1 MNKLLMETSFYT
13 VLALG
18 AASFS
23 AAAMIWHLYM
33 FQLNHYIHTD
43 HWRWMLHDL
52 KRLRTVLFALA
63 AGAAAVWCGAPFART
78 ADMWKGECYG
88 ALAAGA
94 VLIVGALVTG
104 KSAFAKLKYTRRVK
118 TLIVTAALFEAAV
131 AALMR
136 FVCFWG
142 YSESVALGCALIP
155 WIVMLSDWVD
165 WPIEHGFR
173 AYYIRDAKKL
183 LARNPD
189 LIVVGITG
197 SYGKTSMKYFLSSL
211 LGLKYDVLMPPGS
224 CNTPMGIVK
233 FIRENITLSHEIFVC
248 EMGARR
254 VGEIKEIC
262 DLVNPRHGVITAV
275 GEQHLETFKSIE
287 NVRRTKFELAE
298 AVPEVG
304 MVFLNGDNQFMR
316 DYDLQKPHLYYGLNE
331 NDWRA
336 EEVAETPFVSFT
348 AVAPDGRKTR
358 IETKLLGRHNVLNLI
373 GAIAVAD
380 YLGVSLEAI
389 AAHAKKITAPSKR
402 LTLAE
407 LPEATYIDDA
417 FNSNPEGCMEAL
429 HILSLFKDECRVL
442 VTPGMFELGAKQYE
456 YNRDFGAAAGKVC
469 DAIILIG
476 EEQSRPIADGVRSTG
491 FPEERL
497 FIVGDLAAA
506 KEKLANF
513 DDGTKRRKAVLFEN
527 NLPDNH

>member
-1 MNKLLMETSFYT
+1 MNTVFYL

-52 KRLRTVLFALA
+52 KRLRTVLFALGS
-63 AGAAAVWCGAPFART
+63 GAAAVWCGKYAP
-78 ADMWKGECYG
+78 
-88 ALAAGA
+88 LAAGA
-94 VLIVGALVTG
+94 VLILGALVTG

-118 TLIVTAALFEAAV
+118 TLIVTAALLEVAV
-131 AALMR
+131 AAVM
-136 FVCFWG
+136 FYVCSWW
-142 YSESVALGCALIP
+142 YSESVALACALIP

-183 LARNPD
+183 LARNGD

-197 SYGKTSMKYFLSSL
+197 SYGKTSMKYFLASL

-233 FIRENITLSHEIFVC
+233 FVRENITLSHEVFVC

-262 DLVNPRHGVITAV
+262 DLVNPRHAVITAV

-298 AVPEVG
+298 AVPI
-304 MVFLNGDNQFMR
+304 
-316 DYDLQKPHLYYGLNE
+316 
-331 NDWRA
+331 
-336 EEVAETPFVSFT
+336 SFPYMICT
-348 AVAPDGRKTR
+348 T
-358 IETKLLGRHNVLNLI
+358 VLS
-373 GAIAVAD
+373 A
-380 YLGVSLEAI
+380 
-389 AAHAKKITAPSKR
+389 
-402 LTLAE
+402 
-407 LPEATYIDDA
+407 
-417 FNSNPEGCMEAL
+417 
-429 HILSLFKDECRVL
+429 
-442 VTPGMFELGAKQYE
+442 
-456 YNRDFGAAAGKVC
+456 
-469 DAIILIG
+469 
-476 EEQSRPIADGVRSTG
+476 
-491 FPEERL
+491 
-497 FIVGDLAAA
+497 
-506 KEKLANF
+506 
-513 DDGTKRRKAVLFEN
+513 
-527 NLPDNH
+527 